1 MVNEEYNPIYAND
14 QNTYPDGNIYY
25 PMNGQKVLGQNNYI
39 DAKASFINVQ
49 GNDNIVGPDCTY
61 ISLVNSS
68 GCIVDGGV
76 NNVSLV
82 NSSGVTVSASNY
94 TRINN
99 LDIDSKSIVQVA
111 EIEISAAEL
120 MIFVSVPIQI
130 LPAPGVGKVIEVM
143 SAMGYYLFNTTAYDN
158 MSNIVIGNNNLA
170 SGGQMQS
177 NALIMS
183 GASSMLF
190 RFGIDI
196 NYYFLDMLENDPLYV
211 SAVGLDPTVG
221 DGTLKIY
228 LTYRIVTL

>member
-1 MVNEEYNPIYAND
+1 MVNEEYNPIFAQD

-25 PMNGQKVLGQNNYI
+25 PMNGQVVLGKNNNI
-39 DAKASFINVQ
+39 DPKSSFINVQ
-49 GNDNIVGPDCTY
+49 GNDNFIGPDCTY

-99 LDIDSKSIVQVA
+99 LDIDSKSVVQV
-111 EIEISAAEL
+111 IDLEISPAEL
-120 MIFVSVPIQI
+120 MTFVSAPVQI
-130 LPAPGVGKVIEVM
+130 LPAPGVGKAIEVM

-158 MSNIVIGNNNLA
+158 MSSIVIGNSNLA

-177 NALIMS
+177 NALIMTYS
-183 GASSMLF
+183 PSILF

-196 NYYFLDMLENDPLYV
+196 NFYFLEILENDPLYV
-211 SAVGLDPTVG
+211 SSIGVDPTVG

-228 LTYRIVTL
+228 ITYRIVTL